1 MTKMDYAAQFTATR
15 EKKLKSKRAR
25 QKIARHLQAALN
37 ISTGDALVL
46 FIGHGHELSNLE
58 ALESWVAKTA
68 AKKLWPCCQGY
79 YFPFRLDQNSIF
91 YLFFLAHYV
100 LVKPKWTLLIDN
112 FHTQLGSCHH

>member
-1 MTKMDYAAQFTATR
+1 MTKMDNAAQFTATR

-58 ALESWVAKTA
+58 ALESWVAKHCGEQELANISNHLSELTC
-68 AKKLWPCCQGY
+68 KLEY
-79 YFPFRLDQNSIF
+79 
-91 YLFFLAHYV
+91 
-100 LVKPKWTLLIDN
+100 
-112 FHTQLGSCHH
+112 QLNKLEVY